1 MYYPLKNQQQPIS
14 YFFLTHNCQ
23 EKNIAGILKS
33 INHILRS
40 IELDK
45 FLWLGLNYN
54 KVLKN
59 NSDHNTSIPFWQQ
72 RVAPWRFLFPFLML
86 FGCLVMELCPS
97 LLVTLRFPLFAP
109 THAVKRW
116 ILDNEYDDNQI
127 IFNY

>member
-45 FLWLGLNYN
+45 FLWLGL
-54 KVLKN
+54 K
-59 NSDHNTSIPFWQQ
+59 
-72 RVAPWRFLFPFLML
+72 
-86 FGCLVMELCPS
+86 
-97 LLVTLRFPLFAP
+97 LL
-109 THAVKRW
+109 
-116 ILDNEYDDNQI
+116 
-127 IFNY
+127 

>member
-23 EKNIAGILKS
+23 EKNVAGTLKS

-54 KVLKN
+54 STQK
-59 NSDHNTSIPFWQQ
+59 
-72 RVAPWRFLFPFLML
+72 
-86 FGCLVMELCPS
+86 
-97 LLVTLRFPLFAP
+97 
-109 THAVKRW
+109 
-116 ILDNEYDDNQI
+116 
-127 IFNY
+127 

>member
-59 NSDHNTSIPFWQQ
+59 NSQHKHTFLAAESGSVEVLVSFSDVVWLSCDGALPEFACDTEVPVVRSNTCRARNCDSL
-72 RVAPWRFLFPFLML
+72 VANA
-86 FGCLVMELCPS
+86 
-97 LLVTLRFPLFAP
+97 T
-109 THAVKRW
+109 K
-116 ILDNEYDDNQI
+116 N
-127 IFNY
+127 